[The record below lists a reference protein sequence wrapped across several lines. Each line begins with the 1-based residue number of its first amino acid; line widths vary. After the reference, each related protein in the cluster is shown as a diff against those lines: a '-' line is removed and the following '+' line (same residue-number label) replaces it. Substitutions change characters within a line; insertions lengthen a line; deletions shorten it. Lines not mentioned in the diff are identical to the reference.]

1 MLSSFLQDRIGTA
14 KKLVD
19 ELSREFEYAAVF
31 GRHAIGKRY
40 IKTSKQTLV
49 ADSSQIT
56 DSDAGFVVKVYNN
69 GHYSEYSCDDI
80 KNLKAADVKKAVNL
94 NGFNGE
100 KVDVA
105 IIREEKMTQS
115 FCREDEEK
123 LDDETIIAG
132 LETIVDKAMSQ
143 NAKIVETQAAFIKRE
158 ISNIFVSNNKTLDQ
172 YYTYNNVMA
181 VVIANDGDNIQQS
194 YDVTYGVNSKT
205 CLDEMQAKI
214 EEIATLAVR
223 LLEAKPIEPGVYDVI
238 THPSISGLIAHEAFG
253 HGVEMDMFVKNR
265 AKAKDFIGKDVA
277 SPLVNMHD
285 GAAAALSSAS
295 YFFDDD
301 GVLAQDTQI
310 IKDGILLK
318 GISDLLSALELKS
331 DPTGNSRRESSR
343 AKAYTRMTNT
353 FFDKGKDK
361 LEDMIGSIQHG
372 YYLCQTSNGMEDPK
386 NWQIQCT
393 AQYAYE
399 IIDGKL
405 TDNIYAPVVMS
416 GYVLDLLHS
425 ISMVSDEVIITGSGM
440 CGKGHKEWVYV
451 ADGGPYLKARVK
463 LG

>member
-1 MLSSFLQDRIGTA
+1 MLSSFLQERIGVA
-14 KKLVD
+14 KRLVD
-19 ELSREFEYAAVF
+19 ELSTDFDYASVF
-31 GRHAIGKRY
+31 GRHAVGKRY

-49 ADSSQIT
+49 SDSQSIT
-56 DSDAGFVVKVYNN
+56 DSDAGFVIKIYNN

-80 KNLKAADVKKAVNL
+80 KDLKAADIKKAVDL
-94 NGFNGE
+94 NGFDGE

-105 IIREEKMTQS
+105 VIKEEKITQS
-115 FCREDEEK
+115 FCREDKEK
-123 LDDETIIAG
+123 LDDEMIISQ
-132 LETIVDKAMSQ
+132 LETIVNKAMEQ
-143 NAKIVETQAAFIKRE
+143 DDKIVETQAAFIKRE
-158 ISNIFVSNNKTLDQ
+158 ISNIFVSANKMLDQ

-181 VVIANDGDNIQQS
+181 AVIANDGDNIQQS

-205 CLDEMQAKI
+205 CLDEMRSKI
-214 EEIATLAVR
+214 EEIAKLAVR
-223 LLEAKPIEPGVYDVI
+223 LLHAKPIEPGVYDVI

-265 AKAKDFIGKDVA
+265 AKAKDFIGKKVA

-301 GVLAQDTQI
+301 GILAQDTKI
-310 IKDGILLK
+310 IENGILLR
-318 GISDLLSALELKS
+318 GISDLLSALELKTE
-331 DPTGNSRRESSR
+331 PTGNSRRESSR
-343 AKAYTRMTNT
+343 SKAYTRMTNT

-361 LEDMIGSIQHG
+361 LSDMIKSINHG

-399 IIDGKL
+399 IKDGKL
-405 TDNIYAPVVMS
+405 TDNIFAPVVMS
-416 GYVLDLLHS
+416 GYVLDLLNS
-425 ISMVSDEVIITGSGM
+425 ISMVSDEVVITGSGM